1 VVIGELDDEAPRQ
14 EMRYSVTCRI
24 EAAYPATRATLLVDD
39 TIDKPNGIVFLPDG
53 STRYITETGA
63 LMGSIDPAGERLDTL
78 WMLGNR
84 GIRRVRWNNAVQVP
98 R

>member
-1 VVIGELDDEAPRQ
+1 LFIGEVDEEAPRQ

-24 EAAYPATRATLLVDD
+24 EAASLATGTTLPSTTPSTSPTALLSC
-39 TIDKPNGIVFLPDG
+39 PGR

-84 GIRRVRWNNAVQVP
+84 SIRRVRRNIAGQAP